1 MNCQHFE
8 TCCRLWNDES
18 GFVSATEILI
28 MTTILGLGMVV
39 GLQTVRDAMIQEL
52 GDVAVALD
60 HLDQSY
66 SFTVGTVSSQY
77 IDTITLQDPAGA
89 PPACIGVCL
98 AATGE

>member
-1 MNCQHFE
+1 
-8 TCCRLWNDES
+8 
-18 GFVSATEILI
+18 

-98 AATGE
+98 AATAE

>member
-1 MNCQHFE
+1 MKCQHFE
-8 TCCRLWNDES
+8 TCCRLWTDES

-98 AATGE
+98 AATAE

>member
-8 TCCRLWNDES
+8 TCCRLWTDES

-98 AATGE
+98 AATAE

>member
-1 MNCQHFE
+1 
-8 TCCRLWNDES
+8 
-18 GFVSATEILI
+18 
-28 MTTILGLGMVV
+28 MTAILGLGMVV

-66 SFTVGTVSSQY
+66 SFTVGTVSSRY

-89 PPACIGVCL
+89 PPACIGVCI
-98 AATGE
+98 AATRE

>member
-1 MNCQHFE
+1 
-8 TCCRLWNDES
+8 
-18 GFVSATEILI
+18 
-28 MTTILGLGMVV
+28 
-39 GLQTVRDAMIQEL
+39 MIQEL

-98 AATGE
+98 AATAE

>member
-8 TCCRLWNDES
+8 TCCRLWNDEF
-18 GFVSATEILI
+18 GFVSGTELLI
-28 MTTILGLGMVV
+28 MTAILGLGMVV

-66 SFTVGTVSSQY
+66 SFTVGTVSSRY

-89 PPACIGVCL
+89 PPACIGVCI
-98 AATGE
+98 AATRE